1 METVSEMKEKLVLK
15 NSIDGIAYIA
25 TFATCGV
32 VLVCIV
38 GIIVTY
44 FFENARNFLNVI
56 VIGALVIVGIWVL
69 ALIAMLF
76 SKTVVVTENEI
87 KMFRGKKVKWEIKK
101 EDIVE
106 LIYTSMPW
114 YSFLSP
120 LSTINGFALQFKI
133 KGKGIVRQYCLLSS
147 KQVKKI
153 EDMFDYPMRKTS
165 SICQQ

>member
-1 METVSEMKEKLVLK
+1 MEAVFKVKEKLVLK
-15 NSIDGIAYIA
+15 NAIAGIVYIV

-44 FFENARNFLNVI
+44 FFENAREFTNVI
-56 VIGALVIVGIWVL
+56 VIGALVIAGIWVL

-87 KMFRGKKVKWEIKK
+87 RMYRGKKMKWEIKK

-106 LIYTSMPW
+106 LIYTPMPW
-114 YSFLSP
+114 YAFLSP

-133 KGKGIVRQYCLLSS
+133 KGKGIVRQYCSLSS

-153 EDMFDYPMRKTS
+153 EDMFDYPMRNIS
-165 SICQQ
+165 SIYQQ

>member
-15 NSIDGIAYIA
+15 NSIVGIAYIA